1 MIIFQLSVDDAYV
14 SGVLHH
20 HGVGDDIANGHVL
33 RGICGLAG
41 MWLGPTLLALAASIR
56 AKKGFRTSVKGIFGF
71 FVFVMSWVPI
81 AVLALFRKDQKWD
94 EISHRIEKDVDSLI
108 NDRQ

>member
-1 MIIFQLSVDDAYV
+1 
-14 SGVLHH
+14 
-20 HGVGDDIANGHVL
+20 
-33 RGICGLAG
+33 
-41 MWLGPTLLALAASIR
+41 
-56 AKKGFRTSVKGIFGF
+56 
-71 FVFVMSWVPI
+71 MSWVPI